1 MLTQLELNALAQLLQ
16 RTPMTQLEFLKVQE
30 MLTKLQTDIPVEP
43 EPPEERKRGPAE
55 PEA

>member
-16 RTPMTQLEFLKVQE
+16 RTPMTQAEALWCQVLVIRLQAQIPPVPPGPEQE
-30 MLTKLQTDIPVEP
+30 REP
-43 EPPEERKRGPAE
+43 TE

>member
-30 MLTKLQTDIPVEP
+30 MLAGLQADIQATAEEAEP
-43 EPPEERKRGPAE
+43 TE
-55 PEA
+55 PEAQGK

>member
-16 RTPMTQLEFLKVQE
+16 RTPMTQAEFLWCQALVQ
-30 MLTKLQTDIPVEP
+30 KLQAQI

-55 PEA
+55 PEARLE